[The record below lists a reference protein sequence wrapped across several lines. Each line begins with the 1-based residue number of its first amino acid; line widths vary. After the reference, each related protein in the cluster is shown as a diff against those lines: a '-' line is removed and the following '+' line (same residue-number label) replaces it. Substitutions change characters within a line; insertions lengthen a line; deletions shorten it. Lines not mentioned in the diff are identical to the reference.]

1 MTKQEENLSFEQA
14 LQQLEQ
20 LVNELEQGDLPLETS
35 LEKFEQAVKLSRLSQ
50 TQLQSAEQK
59 VSTLLEKN
67 GKQELSEQ
75 QGEASE

>member
-1 MTKQEENLSFEQA
+1 MTKKEENLSFEQA

-67 GKQELSEQ
+67 GDHVLSDQ
-75 QGEASE
+75 QGEAQE

>member
-1 MTKQEENLSFEQA
+1 MAKKEDNLSFEQA

-35 LEKFEQAVKLSRLSQ
+35 LENFEQAVKLSRLSQ
-50 TQLQSAEQK
+50 AQLQSAEQK

-67 GKQELSEQ
+67 GEQVLSEQ
-75 QGEASE
+75 HSEARE

>member
-67 GKQELSEQ
+67 GEQELSEQ

>member
-1 MTKQEENLSFEQA
+1 MAKKEDNLSFEQA

-50 TQLQSAEQK
+50 AQLQSAEQK

-67 GKQELSEQ
+67 GEQVLSERHS
-75 QGEASE
+75 EARE

>member
-1 MTKQEENLSFEQA
+1 MAKQEDNLSFEQA

-50 TQLQSAEQK
+50 AQLQSAEQK

-67 GKQELSEQ
+67 GEQVLSEQ
-75 QGEASE
+75 HSEARE

>member
-1 MTKQEENLSFEQA
+1 MTKQEENQSFEQA

>member
-1 MTKQEENLSFEQA
+1 MAKKEDNLSFEQA

-50 TQLQSAEQK
+50 AQLQSAEQK

-67 GKQELSEQ
+67 GEQVLSEQ
-75 QGEASE
+75 HSEARE